1 MSPAIPNPVPAIHA
15 LKPSRVAGP
24 RPWQPR
30 RVFVLALLLSVAVH
44 FAATL
49 WPEPQPEA
57 PETPPLQA
65 TLKELPPPPPKATV
79 ATPPKP
85 RASARA
91 RTRRP
96 APPFVPV
103 LPGPLPANLATSSEG
118 EGSDS
123 LLTPAPMLPSGPIAA
138 AAEPLLAPPALEL
151 KTLPPRVDLVY
162 RVFWGTQG
170 FFIGD
175 ATYRFEHSGDR
186 YRIATVG
193 EARGLAALILRGQ
206 GKLESEGSITVDG
219 LQPEAFALVRG
230 KGRKREVA
238 RFDWDARTVTLEGD
252 KSEPLTMQTFDPL
265 AFLWQFYFLP
275 PTADR
280 ETFAI
285 ATTKRLYQYTFT
297 REGTESIETRSG
309 SVETQRWHRRSDDG
323 KTDAY
328 VWLAPTLHYVAV
340 KLRFS
345 NTDRGTLEA
354 VLDAIR
360 VDEAAVAQQ

>member
-1 MSPAIPNPVPAIHA
+1 MSTAVHTSATAIDAM
-15 LKPSRVAGP
+15 KPGRFAGP
-24 RPWQPR
+24 RAWQPR
-30 RVFVLALLLSVAVH
+30 RIFVLALLLSVAVH

-49 WPEPQPEA
+49 WPEPAPDV

-65 TLKELPPPPPKATV
+65 TIKELPPPPQAVV

-85 RASARA
+85 RPTARA
-91 RTRRP
+91 RPRLP
-96 APPFVPV
+96 ARPFVPV
-103 LPGPLPANLATSSEG
+103 LPGPIPDDLTAASEG
-118 EGSDS
+118 ETGAP
-123 LLTPAPMLPSGPIAA
+123 LMTPAPMLPSGPVAS

-175 ATYRFEHSGDR
+175 ATYRFEHSADR

-219 LQPEAFALVRG
+219 LQPDEFALVRG
-230 KGRKREVA
+230 QGRKREMA

-252 KSEPLTMQTFDPL
+252 KSEPLTMPTFDPL

-309 SVETQRWHRRSDDG
+309 PVATERWHRRSDDG

-328 VWLAPTLHYVAV
+328 VWLAPSLHYVAV

-354 VLDAIR
+354 LLDAIR
-360 VDEAAVAQQ
+360 VDEPAVAQR